1 VGKFFL
7 GALIGSGLTGGLG
20 AWLAGQV
27 PAVASPTIES
37 RDLARELNQAHSDLR
52 AVKAERDR
60 NALVVRVLLDALARS
75 SHPEHGPGVVISFKE

>member
-27 PAVASPTIES
+27 PVVPPHMIENGE
-37 RDLARELNQAHSDLR
+37 LARELTRAHRELR
-52 AVKAERDR
+52 SVEAEREMDTS
-60 NALVVRVLLDALARS
+60 VVRSTFDVRR
-75 SHPEHGPGVVISFKE
+75 GRWK